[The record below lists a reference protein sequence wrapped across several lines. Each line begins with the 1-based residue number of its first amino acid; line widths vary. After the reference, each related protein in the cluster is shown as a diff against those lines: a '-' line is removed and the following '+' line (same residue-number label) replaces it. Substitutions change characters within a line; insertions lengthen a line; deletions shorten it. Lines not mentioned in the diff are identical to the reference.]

1 MNLWGQ
7 TMAENNRNFSIF
19 LLVLALFGAALFYGC
34 GSATS
39 DAVPAI
45 EYSITGSYNSQGLV
59 TNSSARAV
67 SGPAAG
73 ILIYSES
80 DPGNYADIDVN
91 NRTYIIRNLKPGTHY
106 IIFKHIPFGIGGT
119 TYICRSAEPVVLT
132 ESTPVQKCN
141 ELRAVEGTVSITGK
155 LLSSTGQPIT
165 PTPTISLWGQTI
177 EVNPVTGEFTTPK
190 MPEGTTADLI
200 VNAVNYK
207 QSTNTVT
214 FSSNPAYHEVT
225 AVETTALNVPPSV
238 DLSSKDSQYIIN
250 SLIILNAE
258 AEANGNKELEFTWN
272 IDSCTS
278 PNSGHLESS
287 VETVKNGKHISQY
300 YWYSPAED
308 CLATISVTVTEKDT
322 IQKLSSTAKLKLQ
335 IGNGQ
340 YKPNSKPQII
350 DTTIYPTSLYGSRQ
364 YTVTCIATDTEMD
377 ALTHLLTISPSG
389 SILQKASG
397 NTWTWHTPDLEEAKN
412 YTLSFEVRDQKGNL
426 ATYSRTVTVSKSQP
440 NEPPY
445 VVRQN
450 PTSATD
456 IMSGKEISLSIEA
469 KDPENEKLSF
479 NWSTRKGQIKASS
492 ETNNTAS
499 ITWVAPY
506 LNNAT
511 STEITCII
519 SDPYQKSVSAT
530 FTLNIQPDPSK
541 KAPESEI
548 IITGTN
554 VMYNSSIPLFKVGET
569 ITFTGM
575 ATDSNRNLTIDPSHF
590 TWTVIDPQNK
600 VTSLPSQKATTTFTI
615 SNLITSGDYQV
626 RLSAIDLNGISG
638 EQTADFRVNSLPIS
652 SIICEGSEI
661 DSTGR
666 MKTPTTYTY
675 NYNSKEYDVF
685 QFSTN
690 ESDKVKL
697 VASCTDIETDSATVE
712 SSAQWLNGTTPFVGR
727 TFDVPLATAGLTIIQ
742 LSAKDSKGEQSATA
756 TYQYYVNKPPV
767 IETATSTKSGFI
779 NTDIINVN
787 AKVKDEATR
796 VSLIWYISTKDNSG
810 NYSEYKVYDNTNA
823 PTGATLSNTTTDKEI
838 TSKISFLAENLVASF
853 SATGFRFKFIASDSM
868 GGIVDN
874 TTYDPAMEIE
884 FNVVTSHE
892 IKEFEVASGTY
903 GDSKEYTNY
912 DVLYRAWG
920 IATAPYIFPANAPFT
935 MKSGSKDGK
944 WENNMTW
951 TWYDIPW
958 TNGKP
963 GTVSK
968 ISTEYVDAYTLNG
981 YKISDNFGTHTIRLE
996 GKSNEYGIVASNSV
1010 DIFINSTPGI
1020 TFAYAADD
1028 MIRFDTG
1035 SGATLTV
1042 NITED
1047 NRNEML
1053 GLNWTIQKLGED
1065 NNPTGPIYTFDSHDL
1080 DSSTTS
1086 KSSISMGGSNKT
1098 NVTIYWNQI
1107 EEAPPLASG
1116 VFRISARVYD
1126 AYEASSSATIDVL
1139 INRLPEFREV
1149 SEGKCITISVPDI
1162 ASDTEESYAE
1172 FKEQFATTS
1181 ANIPVFLTEGLPSMY
1196 LNFEVDAFDYELD
1209 QAGIDINTYNS
1220 GRNIVWNYTD
1230 DNDKPMEVTGKKIG
1244 GRFSIGLNTIRVEV
1258 RDSFYDIYEGNF
1270 KSLAVASYTQ
1280 QFYVWHSQSEE
1291 LDNDNYYTAT
1301 NIFKNEDNKFYVQLK
1316 DLTGAGKIA
1325 TYTSRYQ
1332 IILGVATT
1340 FGCVV
1345 PFEALNE
1352 IYQYEE
1358 DGDNYK
1364 LANATYTPG
1373 ILNLIPTSDGKIIH
1387 LTDSTPTTIANYYKY
1402 DGDFLNIATY
1412 SHNQYRNMLVYHYSA
1427 NDNNSNHVLSSF
1439 FRNGYPAGADP
1450 SNFASKFIS
1459 LTYSSSKDDTAGAYI
1474 IKNWPTNGKYSIGIY
1489 SNTTMSIT
1497 PNYTAVSQLDNKD
1510 LALTDDSKLRCI
1522 SSISGLDQQL
1532 YLTDTNNNR
1541 IIRLGEDMANSN
1553 KLVDVTSP
1561 IDIISTKNKYLIS
1574 LSNSGD
1580 KALNVYQVDNA
1591 SATLLTSFGSF
1602 ASAGDRTNKKKRAG
1616 KVLEPRALFYYTLD
1630 KGNGKIYGGLV
1641 ILEKG
1646 ETHPSRIQ
1654 IIRTNLDNFLD

>member
-1 MNLWGQ
+1 
-7 TMAENNRNFSIF
+7 MAENNRNFSIF

-91 NRTYIIRNLKPGTHY
+91 NRTYIIRNLRPGTHY
-106 IIFKHIPFGIGGT
+106 IVFKHIPFGIGGT
-119 TYICRSAEPVVLT
+119 TYICRSEKPVVLT
-132 ESTPVQKCN
+132 ETAPVQKCN
-141 ELRAVEGTVSITGK
+141 ELKATECSVSITGK

-177 EVNPVTGEFTTPK
+177 EVNPVTGEYTTPK

-200 VNAVNYK
+200 INAVNHK
-207 QSTNTVT
+207 QTSNTVT
-214 FSSNPAYHEVT
+214 FANNPAYHEIT
-225 AVETTALNVPPSV
+225 AVETTSLNVPPTV
-238 DLSSKDSQYIIN
+238 DLSSKDSKYLIN
-250 SLIILNAE
+250 ALVILNAE
-258 AEANGNKELEFTWN
+258 AEANGNKNLEFSWA
-272 IDSCTS
+272 IESCTS
-278 PNSGHLESS
+278 PNQGKLELST
-287 VETVKNGKHISQY
+287 EFTKNGKHISQY
-300 YWYSPAED
+300 YWYSPSED

-322 IQKLSSTAKLKLQ
+322 LQKLSSTAKLKLQ

-340 YKPNSKPQII
+340 YKPNTKPQII
-350 DTTIYPTSLYGSRQ
+350 DTTIYPSSLFGSRQ
-364 YTVTCIATDTEMD
+364 YTITCIATDTEMD
-377 ALTHLLTISPSG
+377 ALTHLLTITPSG

-397 NTWTWHTPDLEEAKN
+397 NTWTWHTPELDEAKN
-412 YTLSFEVRDQKGNL
+412 YTLNFEVRDKKGNL
-426 ATYSRTVTVSKSQP
+426 ATYSRQVTVNKSQP
-440 NEPPY
+440 NESPY
-445 VVRQN
+445 IVSQN
-450 PTSATD
+450 PSSATD

-492 ETNNTAS
+492 ESTNTAS

-511 STEITCII
+511 STEITCIV
-519 SDPYQKSVSAT
+519 SDPYQKSVTAT
-530 FTLNIQPDPSK
+530 FTLNIQPDPNK

-548 IITGTN
+548 IITGTD
-554 VMYNSSIPLFKVGET
+554 VMYNGSIPLFKVGET
-569 ITFTGM
+569 VTFTGM

-590 TWTVIDPQNK
+590 TWTVIDDKSK
-600 VTSLPSQKATTTFTI
+600 VTSLPSQKATTTFSI
-615 SNLITSGDYQV
+615 SNQIASGNYQV
-626 RLSAIDLNGISG
+626 RLAAIDLNGITG

-652 SIICEGSEI
+652 NIICEGNAI

-666 MKTPTTYTY
+666 MTPQTTYTY
-675 NYNSKEYDVF
+675 NYNSKDYDVF
-685 QFSTN
+685 QVSADDS
-690 ESDKVKL
+690 EKVHFI
-697 VASCTDIETDSATVE
+697 ASCTDIETDSSTVE
-712 SSAQWLNGTTPFVGR
+712 ATGQWLNGNSPSIGR
-727 TFDVPLATAGLTIIQ
+727 EFDVPLNIPGLTTIQ

-756 TYQYYVNKPPV
+756 TYQYYVNEPPV
-767 IETATSTKSGFI
+767 IETATSTKGGFI
-779 NTDIINVN
+779 NTDVININ
-787 AKVKDEATR
+787 AKVKDESGNL
-796 VSLIWYISTKDNSG
+796 SLAWYISTEDGSG
-810 NYSEYKVYDNTNA
+810 NYSDYQPFSSSNA
-823 PTGATLSNTTTDKEI
+823 PTGAAISTSAANKEL
-838 TSKISFLAENLVASF
+838 TSKISVLAENLVASF
-853 SATGFRFKFIASDSM
+853 SDSTGFRFKFIASDSI
-868 GGIVDN
+868 GGIVDSTDFAPEFN
-874 TTYDPAMEIE
+874 IE
-884 FNVVTSHE
+884 FSVVTSHQ
-892 IKEFEVASGTY
+892 IKAFEVASGTY
-903 GDSKEYTNY
+903 GDSKLYTNY
-912 DVLYRAWG
+912 EVLKEKWG

-935 MKSGSKDGK
+935 MRSGSEDGK

-951 TWYDIPW
+951 TWYDIVW

-963 GTVSK
+963 GASSK
-968 ISTEYVDAYTLNG
+968 ISDEYVDAYTLNG
-981 YKISDNFGTHTIRLE
+981 YNISSNFGTHTIRLE

-1020 TFAYAADD
+1020 TFAYADDD

-1047 NRNEML
+1047 NKNEML

-1065 NNPTGPIYTFDSHDL
+1065 NKPTGPVYTFDSHDL

-1086 KSSISMGGSNKT
+1086 KSSISMGGNNKT
-1098 NVTIYWNQI
+1098 SVTIYWNQI

-1116 VFRISARVYD
+1116 VFRITARVYD
-1126 AYEASSSATIDVL
+1126 PYEASSTATIDVL
-1139 INRLPEFREV
+1139 INRLPEFNEV

-1162 ASDTEESYAE
+1162 ASDTGEVYTD
-1172 FKEQFATTS
+1172 FQEQFATTS
-1181 ANIPVFLTEGLPSMY
+1181 ADIPVYLTEGLPSMY
-1196 LNFEVDAFDYELD
+1196 LNFEVDAFDYELN
-1209 QAGIDINTYNS
+1209 QAGIDINTYNN
-1220 GRNIVWNYTD
+1220 GKNIVWNYTD

-1258 RDSFYDIYEGNF
+1258 RDSFYDIYEGKF

-1316 DLTGAGKIA
+1316 DLTGGAKIA

-1340 FGCVV
+1340 FGSVV

-1358 DGDNYK
+1358 DGDSYK

-1373 ILNLIPTSDGKIIH
+1373 ILNIIPTSDGKIIH
-1387 LTDSTPTTIANYYKY
+1387 LTNSTPSTIANYYKY
-1402 DGDFLNIATY
+1402 DDDFLNVATY
-1412 SHNQYRNMLVYHYSA
+1412 SHKQYRNMLVYA
-1427 NDNNSNHVLSSF
+1427 NSPSDNNSNHVLSTF
-1439 FRNGYPAGADP
+1439 FRNGYPQGADP
-1450 SNFASKFIS
+1450 SNFAEKFIS

-1474 IKNWPTNGKYSIGIY
+1474 LKNWPTNGKYSIGIY

-1497 PNYTAVSQLDNKD
+1497 PNYTAVSQLDNKN

-1522 SSISGLDQQL
+1522 STISGLDQQL

-1541 IIRLGEDMANSN
+1541 IIRLGDDMANSN
-1553 KLVDVTSP
+1553 KLVDVASP
-1561 IDIISTKNKYLIS
+1561 IDIISTKNKYLIT

-1616 KVLEPRALFYYTLD
+1616 KVLEPRALFYHTAD

-1646 ETHPSRIQ
+1646 ETYPSRIQ
-1654 IIRTNLDNFLD
+1654 IIRTNLENFLD